1 MTADVPLDA
10 APAPHPVT
18 GGAGI
23 VEPVYV
29 PDAPEPPAQWA
40 WGADYSPEKADAA
53 RREHEREQLE
63 AGLEKSRTGFG
74 ARLRS
79 AFGVAG
85 GADWDEIEE
94 TLITGDVGAAL
105 SMDLVERAR
114 KRRDVSAEEA
124 VRAELAGL
132 LAVRDAEHWEPV
144 PAAEGAPAI
153 VLVVGVNGTGKTTTI
168 GKLAARE
175 RAKGRRVV
183 LAAADT
189 FRAAAIDQLRIWA
202 QRTDS
207 EIVAH
212 APNAD
217 PAAVVFDALDAA
229 VARHADILIADTA
242 GRLHTKSNL
251 MDELSKVR
259 RVIDKRIP
267 GARVETFFVLD
278 ATTGQNGLA
287 QAKAF
292 HEAVGLTGVVL
303 TKLDSTA
310 KGGIVFAIEKE
321 LGVPVRFVGVGEKA
335 EDLLPFDPEA
345 FVAGAVR
352 VADAAARVNASP
364 LPGWRRPRLVDAP
377 HPPHGR
383 AIQPQGPGQRE
394 QRPEER
400 RRAQPD
406 GLREETADDRAD
418 EGREHH
424 HDPHRRVHP
433 PQVAVLDA
441 RLAHRDLG
449 DVVDRDGGVADELL
463 AHEERDRD
471 ERHAGRGERDQQV
484 PQRGDQQRRHH
495 EPAEPEPP
503 GRPLGEQRPHE
514 RPEPAERRH
523 DADDGRIEA
532 QLVVREQQPRR
543 AEHAPHRATGQRFPT
558 AARGGP
564 GRGPRSACPR
574 GSPRGSARGR
584 PRVAAA
590 APGGGSRRGTPRRR
604 RTSRRRRRSRSAP

>member
-1 MTADVPLDA
+1 MRFFRRGGQPEDRTPEETQQPLEAADDVIGDEWRQGSPDEAVSADVPLGA
-10 APAPHPVT
+10 APAVHPVT
-18 GGAGI
+18 GGGGI
-23 VEPVYV
+23 VEPVHEPEPEPEPV
-29 PDAPEPPAQWA
+29 PSVEPQSAPEPPVQWA

-53 RREHEREQLE
+53 RREREREQLE

-74 ARLRS
+74 ARLLS

-114 KRRDVSAEEA
+114 KRKDVSAEEA

-175 RAKGRRVV
+175 RAHGRRVV

-267 GARVETFFVLD
+267 GAWVETFFVLD

-321 LGVPVRFVGVGEKA
+321 LGVPVRFVGVGERA

-345 FVAGAVR
+345 FVQA
-352 VADAAARVNASP
+352 
-364 LPGWRRPRLVDAP
+364 LF
-377 HPPHGR
+377 
-383 AIQPQGPGQRE
+383 E
-394 QRPEER
+394 
-400 RRAQPD
+400 
-406 GLREETADDRAD
+406 
-418 EGREHH
+418 
-424 HDPHRRVHP
+424 
-433 PQVAVLDA
+433 
-441 RLAHRDLG
+441 
-449 DVVDRDGGVADELL
+449 
-463 AHEERDRD
+463 
-471 ERHAGRGERDQQV
+471 
-484 PQRGDQQRRHH
+484 
-495 EPAEPEPP
+495 
-503 GRPLGEQRPHE
+503 
-514 RPEPAERRH
+514 
-523 DADDGRIEA
+523 
-532 QLVVREQQPRR
+532 
-543 AEHAPHRATGQRFPT
+543 
-558 AARGGP
+558 
-564 GRGPRSACPR
+564 
-574 GSPRGSARGR
+574 
-584 PRVAAA
+584 
-590 APGGGSRRGTPRRR
+590 
-604 RTSRRRRRSRSAP
+604 